1 MKILFVTDLIPIV
14 EEENCAKALIPII
27 KELQA
32 NNEVDIVRPNFL
44 PNSII
49 RGKKIL
55 KNGIYTC
62 NNLNISNLN
71 YFTPFW
77 SKLTKIDVNQYDKII
92 AHMPSGILFVE
103 QLLKQ
108 KLIHKPQITYA
119 VHQSDIHVL
128 TDFKYS
134 IYFKNKLLNAFKNCD
149 EVACRAPHL
158 KEKILKLIPE
168 IENNITIKSSKI
180 PKELFMPENEMI
192 EKFDDIST
200 LNFITAA
207 NFIKRKNIDLLIKA
221 FSLHKDKAF
230 TLKIIGSGKEEKKL
244 KKLCNKLNL
253 ENKIIFIGKL
263 PQEKVFDEMKKSQIF
278 ILPSI
283 NETLGLVYL
292 EASACGCL
300 CIGTKNTG
308 IDGIFQNNIN
318 SFFCDANVKGIA
330 KVLEKTFSLTKED
343 FHNLLKNRSIADF
356 KSTF

>member
-1 MKILFVTDLIPIV
+1 
-14 EEENCAKALIPII
+14 
-27 KELQA
+27 
-32 NNEVDIVRPNFL
+32 
-44 PNSII
+44 
-49 RGKKIL
+49 
-55 KNGIYTC
+55 
-62 NNLNISNLN
+62 
-71 YFTPFW
+71 
-77 SKLTKIDVNQYDKII
+77 
-92 AHMPSGILFVE
+92 
-103 QLLKQ
+103 
-108 KLIHKPQITYA
+108 
-119 VHQSDIHVL
+119 
-128 TDFKYS
+128 
-134 IYFKNKLLNAFKNCD
+134 
-149 EVACRAPHL
+149 
-158 KEKILKLIPE
+158 
-168 IENNITIKSSKI
+168 
-180 PKELFMPENEMI
+180 MI

-318 SFFCDANVKGIA
+318 YVKG
-330 KVLEKTFSLTKED
+330 
-343 FHNLLKNRSIADF
+343 
-356 KSTF
+356 